1 MLKNFDIIIIS
12 TIEERREGLV
22 MIKLIASD
30 MDGTLLNDD
39 HMISEENL
47 KAIRKAQEMGRHF
60 TIITGRDYDGVKSYL
75 KEHNLRCECI
85 LNNGAEYRDVDGN
98 VIESVYMN
106 KESVK
111 IVFDILNEAGLYIQ
125 LMTNNGLYVT
135 NKESDKRALIDRF
148 MSFNPK
154 MSESE
159 VIEFIEKFQKERG
172 VKFIHNIHE
181 VLESNIE
188 ILKILTFDNDE
199 ELIKKL
205 KDELKAKT
213 SDLAVVSTFSHD
225 IEISHIEAQKG
236 LILAKAIKK
245 IGIDKSEVIVL
256 GDSFNDYSMF
266 TEFENSYA
274 MGNAITEIKKIAK
287 YITDTNNNDG
297 VAKAIYKSLE
307 L

>member
-1 MLKNFDIIIIS
+1 
-12 TIEERREGLV
+12 

-60 TIITGRDYDGVKSYL
+60 TIVTGRDYGAVKSYL
-75 KEHNLRCECI
+75 EECDLRCECI
-85 LNNGAEYRDVDGN
+85 LSNGAEYRDVDGN

-111 IVFDILNEAGLYIQ
+111 IVFDILNEAGLCIQ
-125 LMTNNGLYVT
+125 LMTNKGSYVT
-135 NKESDKRALIDRF
+135 NKESDKKAIIDRF
-148 MSFNPK
+148 KLFNPK
-154 MSESE
+154 MTEEE
-159 VIEFIEKFQKERG
+159 VVEFVEKFHKQRG
-172 VKFIHNIHE
+172 MKLIDNIYE
-181 VLESNIE
+181 VLENDVE
-188 ILKILTFDNDE
+188 ILKIVTFDNDE
-199 ELIKKL
+199 KLIARLKEKL
-205 KDELKAKT
+205 REST
-213 SDLAVVSTFSHD
+213 SDLAVASTFNND
-225 IEISHIEAQKG
+225 IEISDIKAQKG

-245 IGIDKSEVIVL
+245 MGIDKSEVIVL

-274 MGNAITEIKKIAK
+274 MENAIPEIKEIAK
-287 YITDTNNNDG
+287 YVTDSNNNDG

-307 L
+307 I

>member
-1 MLKNFDIIIIS
+1 
-12 TIEERREGLV
+12 

-60 TIITGRDYDGVKSYL
+60 TIVTGRDYGAVKSYL
-75 KEHNLRCECI
+75 EECDLRCECI
-85 LNNGAEYRDVDGN
+85 LSNGAEYRDVDGN

-111 IVFDILNEAGLYIQ
+111 IVFDILNEAGLCIQ
-125 LMTNNGLYVT
+125 LMTNKGSYVT
-135 NKESDKRALIDRF
+135 NKESDKKAIIDRF
-148 MSFNPK
+148 KLFNPK
-154 MSESE
+154 MTEEE
-159 VIEFIEKFQKERG
+159 VVEFVEKSHKQRG
-172 VKFIHNIHE
+172 MKLIDNIYE
-181 VLESNIE
+181 VLENDVE
-188 ILKILTFDNDE
+188 ILKIVTFDNDE
-199 ELIKKL
+199 KLIARLKEKL
-205 KDELKAKT
+205 REST
-213 SDLAVVSTFSHD
+213 SDLAVASTFNND
-225 IEISHIEAQKG
+225 IEISDIKAQKG

-245 IGIDKSEVIVL
+245 MGIDKSEVIVL

-274 MGNAITEIKKIAK
+274 MENAIPEIKEIAK
-287 YITDTNNNDG
+287 YVTDSNNNDG

-307 L
+307 I

>member
-1 MLKNFDIIIIS
+1 
-12 TIEERREGLV
+12 

-60 TIITGRDYDGVKSYL
+60 TIVTGRDYGAVKSYL
-75 KEHNLRCECI
+75 EECDLRCECI
-85 LNNGAEYRDVDGN
+85 LSNGAEYRDVDGN

-111 IVFDILNEAGLYIQ
+111 IVFDILNEAGLCIQ
-125 LMTNNGLYVT
+125 LMTNKGSYVT
-135 NKESDKRALIDRF
+135 NKESDKKAIIDRF
-148 MSFNPK
+148 KLFNPK
-154 MSESE
+154 MSEEE
-159 VIEFIEKFQKERG
+159 VVEFVEEFHKTRG
-172 VKFIHNIHE
+172 MNYIDDVYEI
-181 VLESNIE
+181 LENDVE
-188 ILKILTFDNDE
+188 ILKIVTFDNDE
-199 ELIKKL
+199 KLIARLKEKL
-205 KDELKAKT
+205 REST
-213 SDLAVVSTFSHD
+213 SDLAVASTFNND
-225 IEISHIEAQKG
+225 IEISDIKAQKG

-245 IGIDKSEVIVL
+245 MGIDKSEVIVL

-274 MGNAITEIKKIAK
+274 MENAIPEIKEIAK
-287 YITDTNNNDG
+287 YVTDSNNNDG

-307 L
+307 V

>member
-1 MLKNFDIIIIS
+1 
-12 TIEERREGLV
+12 

-60 TIITGRDYDGVKSYL
+60 TIVTGRDYGAVKSYL
-75 KEHNLRCECI
+75 EECDLRCECI
-85 LNNGAEYRDVDGN
+85 LSNGAEYRDVDGN

-111 IVFDILNEAGLYIQ
+111 IVFDILNEAGLCIQ
-125 LMTNNGLYVT
+125 LMTNKGSYVT
-135 NKESDKRALIDRF
+135 NKESDKKAIIDRF
-148 MSFNPK
+148 KLFNPK
-154 MSESE
+154 MTEEE
-159 VIEFIEKFQKERG
+159 VVECVEKSHKQRG
-172 VKFIHNIHE
+172 MKLIDNIYE
-181 VLESNIE
+181 VLENDVE
-188 ILKILTFDNDE
+188 ILKIVTFDNDE
-199 ELIKKL
+199 KLIARLKEKL
-205 KDELKAKT
+205 REST
-213 SDLAVVSTFSHD
+213 SDLAVASTFNND
-225 IEISHIEAQKG
+225 IEISDIKAQKG

-245 IGIDKSEVIVL
+245 MGIDKNEVIVL

-274 MGNAITEIKKIAK
+274 MENAIPEIKEIAK

-297 VAKAIYKSLE
+297 VAKAIYKCLDE
-307 L
+307 